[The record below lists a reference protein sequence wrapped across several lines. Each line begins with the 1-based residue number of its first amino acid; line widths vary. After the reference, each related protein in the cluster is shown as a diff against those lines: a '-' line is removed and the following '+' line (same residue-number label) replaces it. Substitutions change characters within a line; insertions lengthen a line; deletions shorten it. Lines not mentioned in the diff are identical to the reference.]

1 MESKAQ
7 VRKVASGELDAVQ
20 VEFDTE
26 IAEWRNG
33 RSWSAA
39 SAWTV
44 CGGNR
49 MKEPGFMW

>member
-26 IAEWRNG
+26 IAEWPILVCG
-33 RSWSAA
+33 KCVD
-39 SAWTV
+39 V

>member
-26 IAEWRNG
+26 IAEWPILV
-33 RSWSAA
+33 AA

>member
-26 IAEWRNG
+26 IAEW
-33 RSWSAA
+33 SAA